1 MDYLQLLNSS
11 IRLSAP
17 VILIAMG
24 GLFALKVDVFNMA
37 LDAFALIGCF
47 FSIWGAYVTGT
58 LSGGFFIGILCT
70 VLFSLVYAVFVLE
83 WEVNPVVCSVAMI
96 TLANGLTRYLM
107 QPVFGTS
114 GNVILSSELALPTI
128 HLSLLDH
135 LPVLGKILNNQT
147 ILVYLSLL
155 LPFGIYVFLKYTE
168 IGLSMR
174 ACGQSKE
181 TARSAGLKVKK
192 IQYLALILNGVFCAL
207 AGCQLALS
215 INMFN
220 VGMTSGRGF
229 TALAAL
235 VLTNSHPLF
244 ALLVGLL
251 FGFADALSNVLSA
264 DGYPSQLLGMLP
276 YFLALI
282 AAIVPMAVQSI
293 LSRIHIQ
300 QQERMLMKI

>member
-1 MDYLQLLNSS
+1 M
-11 IRLSAP
+11 
-17 VILIAMG
+17 
-24 GLFALKVDVFNMA
+24 
-37 LDAFALIGCF
+37 
-47 FSIWGAYVTGT
+47 TGT
-58 LSGGFFIGILCT
+58 LPGGFFIGILCT

-114 GNVILSSELALPTI
+114 GNVILSSELALPTVHI
-128 HLSLLDH
+128 SLLDH